1 MQQSRHLI
9 DVLKRCLRNR
19 NLTYRDVAR
28 RLDLSESSVKRIF
41 SGYAFRLDRLEAIC
55 ALMDMRIIDLCRM
68 AETGGGE
75 DQNVLS
81 LEQEQA
87 LAESPPLLT
96 YFYRL
101 LNGWTSSRINR
112 EHGIAET
119 TATRYLA
126 HLDRLGLIDLLPENR
141 VRLKVAKHVDWRRS
155 GPLWQ
160 RYADAIQRAFYDDGF
175 EGPEDLLEFES
186 GELSAASR
194 QLLRRKIRRL
204 STEFRELVELDACL
218 PSAQKEHSVLMLA
231 TKPWLYSRLFPEQPG
246 Q

>member
-19 NLTYRDVAR
+19 GLTYRDVAEQ
-28 RLDLSESSVKRIF
+28 LELSESSIKRIF
-41 SGYAFRLDRLEAIC
+41 SDHSFSLDRLEAIC

-68 AETGGGE
+68 AEAGGDQG
-75 DQNVLS
+75 QNVLS
-81 LEQEQA
+81 LAQEQE

-101 LNGWTSSRINR
+101 LNGWTPAQVNR
-112 EHGIAET
+112 AHGIGQN

-126 HLDRLGLIDLLPENR
+126 RLDRLGLIELLPENR
-141 VRLKVAKHVDWRRS
+141 VRLKVAKQVDWRRG

-160 RYADAIQRAFYDDGF
+160 RYAEAIQRAFYDDGF
-175 EGPEDLLEFES
+175 EGPEDLLDFES

-194 QLLRRKIRRL
+194 QLLRRKVRRL
-204 STEFRELVELDACL
+204 STEFRELVELDASL
-218 PSAQKEHSVLMLA
+218 PSAQRKHSVLMLA
-231 TKPWLYSRLFPEQPG
+231 TKPWLYSRLFPEPPG
-246 Q
+246 